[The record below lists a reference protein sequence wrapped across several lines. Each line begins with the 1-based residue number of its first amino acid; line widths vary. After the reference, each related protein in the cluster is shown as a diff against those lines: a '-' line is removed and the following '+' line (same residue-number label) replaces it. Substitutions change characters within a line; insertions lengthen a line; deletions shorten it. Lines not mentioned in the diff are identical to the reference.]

1 MKNVLKKEIKEVLYE
16 RSPQKA
22 GDDTNWVEY
31 LTNKVTFCDGTKGVR
46 LGIIN
51 VYGRN
56 IKEMANS
63 LKAAI
68 HKKNG
73 WWSLQA
79 TNIPEL
85 KAAYRAGFR
94 NRYLKDKSLKD
105 HIEAFQKGN
114 TLYVECVKG

>member
-68 HKKNG
+68 HTKNG
-73 WWSLQA
+73 W
-79 TNIPEL
+79 
-85 KAAYRAGFR
+85 
-94 NRYLKDKSLKD
+94 
-105 HIEAFQKGN
+105 
-114 TLYVECVKG
+114 